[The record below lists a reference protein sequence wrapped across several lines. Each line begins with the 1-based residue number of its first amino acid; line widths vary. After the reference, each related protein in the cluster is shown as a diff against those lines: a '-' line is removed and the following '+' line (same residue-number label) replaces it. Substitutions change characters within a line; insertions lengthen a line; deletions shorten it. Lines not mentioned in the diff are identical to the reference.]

1 MTGLAVCVAVLAL
14 SAGFG
19 LWRMRHDGRLRVRGR
34 DNGVRL
40 SAEDLGTA
48 LGERATLV
56 QFSSAFC
63 APCRATKR
71 VLGEVVDMVD
81 GVTHVEID
89 AESQLDL
96 VRRLDILRTP
106 TVLVLDARGAL
117 VQRASGQPRKA
128 DVIAA
133 LGTAIE
139 SAAPAASAGGEK

>member
-133 LGTAIE
+133 LGLAV
-139 SAAPAASAGGEK
+139 G